1 MPGLSGRMSVV
12 IKSKISKLLD
22 RAEDPAETLEYSYQK
37 QIELLQNVK
46 KGIADVV
53 TSKKRLQLQEQK
65 LRDQVVK
72 LDTQAR
78 QALAAGNE
86 ELARTALERKNV
98 AQTELQSLDTQIG
111 QLEQQQ
117 EQLTASEQKLRA
129 KIEQFRSR
137 KEVIKAQYSAA
148 EAQVRISE
156 AASGVGEEMADVG
169 LAMQRALDKTENMKA
184 RADAVQELEAA
195 GTFEDLTQLGG
206 GEDDIDRQ
214 LRQLSSSS
222 EVDSELAKMKA
233 ELGTGS
239 GPAAELGGAAP
250 GPTARPRPSS
260 RPGRVAS
267 PAKGRRRDRPD
278 LHRGAVRAWRQR
290 CRRFERARQPG
301 RRVVRVGKRGA
312 VQGGLPGTDRL
323 RARARAARARGD
335 ARALRRDPASAR
347 RVLRGGQG
355 GVQRRGPHPRL
366 VRPPA
371 GVQFQPT

>member
-65 LRDQVVK
+65 LREQVVK

-195 GTFEDLTQLGG
+195 GTFDDLT
-206 GEDDIDRQ
+206 
-214 LRQLSSSS
+214 
-222 EVDSELAKMKA
+222 
-233 ELGTGS
+233 
-239 GPAAELGGAAP
+239 AA
-250 GPTARPRPSS
+250 
-260 RPGRVAS
+260 RPGRGRHRPSAQAALEHERGRLRAGQDEGRARNRVRPGGRARRR
-267 PAKGRRRDRPD
+267 GRRPG
-278 LHRGAVRAWRQR
+278 RGRAAGRGGWPAQPRAGVVIVRISTEGQYELGDSDVDAAK
-290 CRRFERARQPG
+290 RARQPG
-301 RRVVRVGKRGA
+301 RCVVRVGKRGA
-312 VQGGLPGTDRL
+312 VQG
-323 RARARAARARGD
+323 
-335 ARALRRDPASAR
+335 RRSR
-347 RVLRGGQG
+347 
-355 GVQRRGPHPRL
+355 H
-366 VRPPA
+366 
-371 GVQFQPT
+371 